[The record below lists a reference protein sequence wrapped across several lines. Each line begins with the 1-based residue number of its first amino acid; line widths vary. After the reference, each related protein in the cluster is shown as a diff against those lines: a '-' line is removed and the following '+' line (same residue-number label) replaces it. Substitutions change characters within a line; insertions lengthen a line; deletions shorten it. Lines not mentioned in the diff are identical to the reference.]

1 MAKKSSKKAAT
12 VKLKGTIPQLSF
24 KMPLDAKKIK
34 AIRSCIAKGT
44 LTITVNK
51 VDLARGRIGEAWL
64 YD

>member
-1 MAKKSSKKAAT
+1 MAKKASKKAST
-12 VKLKGTIPQLSF
+12 VKVSGTIPKLSLS
-24 KMPLDAKKIK
+24 MPLDEKKIK
-34 AIRSCIAKGT
+34 AIRGCIAKGQ